1 MNQTTIA
8 RKVENIG
15 IGLHKG
21 QPIKLILEPA
31 PANSGITFYRSDI
44 NASFKAQPASI
55 GNTQMATVLG
65 DLASGNFISTIE
77 HLMSAINGL
86 GIDNIKISVDANEV
100 PIMDG
105 SAISFCM
112 MLKDAGIQTLDASK
126 KVLVIKRDVVLRDGA
141 KMVAMHPSLEP
152 RFDFFI
158 DFKNPVIGQQKY
170 SFIFSKQN
178 YLDEIA
184 RARTFGFLEDVK
196 RLNAAG
202 LALGGSLDNAIVI
215 DANRVLNPDGLRFS
229 DEFVRHKILDAIGDL
244 NVFGARV
251 LGNYEAIAG
260 SHELN
265 HKLTLE
271 ILKSSENYE
280 LVSVNANNAK
290 ELAKA
295 FA

>member
-1 MNQTTIA
+1 MKQTTIA
-8 RKVENIG
+8 KKVENIG

-21 QPIKLILEPA
+21 QPIKLTLEPA
-31 PANSGITFYRSDI
+31 PANSGINFYRSDI
-44 NASFKAQPASI
+44 NASFKAEPASI

-65 DLASGNFISTIE
+65 DLASGVYISTIE
-77 HLMSAINGL
+77 HLMSAISGL

-112 MLKDAGIQTLDASK
+112 MLKDAGIKLLDESK
-126 KVLVIKRDVVLRDGA
+126 KVLIIKRDIVVEDGA
-141 KMVAMHPSLEP
+141 KMVALRPSLEP
-152 RFDFFI
+152 KFDFFI
-158 DFKNPVIGQQKY
+158 DFKNPVIAQQKY

-178 YLDEIA
+178 YLEEIA

-196 RLNAAG
+196 KLNAAG

-271 ILKSSENYE
+271 ILKSSQNYE
-280 LVSVNANNAK
+280 IVSVNASNEK
-290 ELAKA
+290 ELEKA

>member
-126 KVLVIKRDVVLRDGA
+126 KVLVIKRDVVLRDGT

>member
-126 KVLVIKRDVVLRDGA
+126 KVLVIKRDVVLRDGT

-170 SFIFSKQN
+170 SFVFSKQN

>member
-170 SFIFSKQN
+170 SFVFSKQN